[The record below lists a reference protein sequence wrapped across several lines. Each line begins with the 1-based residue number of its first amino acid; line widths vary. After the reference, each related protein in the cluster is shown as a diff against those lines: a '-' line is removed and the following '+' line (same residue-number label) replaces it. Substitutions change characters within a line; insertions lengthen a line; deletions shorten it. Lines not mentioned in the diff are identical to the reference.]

1 MLTIECNYT
10 GSSYNRDKTLAFYK
24 PVCQSVARSE
34 NRKGELSMAIPLY
47 PFRIGHG
54 YDVHRLSAGRR
65 LILGGVEIPYTMGL
79 LGHSDADVLLHAVMD
94 AVLGAMGLGDIGH
107 HFPDTDPAY
116 KDISSIKL
124 SGHIAELLTS
134 KSMRIVNADA
144 TILAQCPRPC
154 SIHSANAHQSCPYL
168 QRFRGRCKYQG
179 YNRGAPRVYRTRR
192 RYLSARRGSAAES
205 EF

>member
-154 SIHSANAHQSCPYL
+154 SIHSANAHQSCPV
-168 QRFRGRCKYQG
+168 FT
-179 YNRGAPRVYRTRR
+179 AFPRT
-192 RYLSARRGSAAES
+192 L
-205 EF
+205 